1 MRMHDPAMDLDH
13 LWDAYDRSASFTKRA
28 RPRWREPI
36 THAAATAAALAM
48 APSADAAIQYSGRQ
62 DIILTPTSAQ
72 PVTDASVDI
81 NGDLIDDF
89 RFEIR
94 LSNAAW
100 VFTTQTQPTSGLG
113 GAGVVTASLFPD
125 RLSAGATVS
134 AVTTA
139 PNTALIGAAGANWA
153 GGTMSFADAGFL
165 GVGIR
170 VANGTQTSLHYGW
183 IRVGIETNAQ
193 GDPTA
198 MTLYDWAWET
208 DPDTEI
214 AIGLIPE
221 PTPASGL
228 SLLAAGAAGLAAWRR
243 RKRPA
248 S

>member
-1 MRMHDPAMDLDH
+1 MDLDD
-13 LWDAYDRSASFTKRA
+13 LWEAYDRSASFTKRA

-62 DIILTPTSAQ
+62 DIILAPSSTQ
-72 PVTDASVDI
+72 PAIGASVDI
-81 NGDLIDDF
+81 NGDIIDDF
-89 RFEIR
+89 RFDIR
-94 LSNAAW
+94 LSSAAW
-100 VFTTQTQPTSGLG
+100 VFTTQTGSGLG
-113 GAGVVTASLFPD
+113 GAGLVTAGAFPD

-134 AVTTA
+134 GVTAA
-139 PNTALIGAAGANWA
+139 PNTALIGVAGANWA
-153 GGTMSFADAGFL
+153 GGTMDFADAGFL
-165 GVGIR
+165 GVAIR
-170 VANGTQTSLHYGW
+170 VANGTQTNLHYGW

-214 AIGLIPE
+214 FIGLIPE
-221 PTPASGL
+221 PTPTTGL
-228 SLLAAGAAGLAAWRR
+228 ALLAAGAAGLAAWRR
-243 RKRPA
+243 RKRHT